1 MSRIKIIRIIFS
13 ILLAAMLVLLSLALQ
28 TILKRNRSPYYELE
42 QVLRSKETLIDAAV
56 EEGTAY
62 ALISREGRSDY
73 ADLLLVLNQKVDR
86 SWERVYEN
94 DFTGIKPWKLDIAD
108 VDGDGIKEILTAVT
122 KTTLFD
128 PVEKN
133 RMFIFNYEENKL
145 VKKWTGSQIAG
156 TWVDFR
162 VNDLVAIPGEELIF
176 VSLTEEGEE
185 YLRIY
190 YWFHFG
196 FFMLAE
202 SEPYDDIVDITVTGE
217 NRIEITYYAK
227 EEPTEQKEPDMQNEP
242 TEQKEP
248 AVQKEATVPKEPA
261 EQREATVQKEPT
273 VQKEATTQM
282 DPDELK
288 NPTVEEASSVQKDP
302 TKEKAPRVQMQTA
315 VLTLIDGEIVEVD
328 EITSDQ

>member
-1 MSRIKIIRIIFS
+1 MIRIIFS
-13 ILLAAMLVLLSLALQ
+13 ILLAAMLVLLSLAIQ
-28 TILKRNRSPYYELE
+28 TILKRNSNPYYELE
-42 QVLRSKETLIDAAV
+42 QVLGSKEILIDAAV
-56 EEGTAY
+56 EEETAY
-62 ALISREGRSDY
+62 TLISREGRSDY
-73 ADLLLVLNQKVDR
+73 ADLLLVLNQKVDG

-94 DFTGIKPWKLDIAD
+94 DFTGIKPWKLAVAD

-122 KTTLFD
+122 KTTIFD

-162 VNDLVAIPGEELIF
+162 VNDLVDIPGDELIF
-176 VSLTEEGEE
+176 VSITEEGDE

-202 SEPYDDIVDITVTGE
+202 GQPYDDIVDITVIGD

-227 EEPTEQKEPDMQNEP
+227 EEPSVKKEPD
-242 TEQKEP
+242 
-248 AVQKEATVPKEPA
+248 A
-261 EQREATVQKEPT
+261 QKEPT
-273 VQKEATTQM
+273 TQKE
-282 DPDELK
+282 PDELK
-288 NPTVEEASSVQKDP
+288 NPTGQEASLVQKNP
-302 TKEKAPRVQMQTA
+302 TKEKTSKKIKTA
-315 VLTLIDGEIVEVD
+315 VLTLVDGKIVEVD
-328 EITSDQ
+328 ENKLDP